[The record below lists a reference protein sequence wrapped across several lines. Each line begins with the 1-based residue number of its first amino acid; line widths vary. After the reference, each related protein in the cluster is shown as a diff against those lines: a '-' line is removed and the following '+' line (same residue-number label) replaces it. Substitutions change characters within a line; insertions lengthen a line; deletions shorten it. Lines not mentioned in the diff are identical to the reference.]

1 VFYGAMLSSITPPV
15 AMAAYAAAGLAGA
28 NPFKIALRSAQ
39 FGICAFI
46 LPFFFVLN
54 PALIG
59 IGSVL
64 TIGIFI
70 LKAVVACVCLA
81 FAIQGW
87 AFSRLNM
94 LFRVGFFIGALLTMM
109 PYLKFSMI
117 GGGLLASLGL
127 FTFLSRPKIER

>member
-1 VFYGAMLSSITPPV
+1 MLSSITPPV

-64 TIGIFI
+64 TIGIFV
-70 LKAVVACVCLA
+70 LKAVLACVCLA

-87 AFSRLNM
+87 AFSRLHM
-94 LFRVGFFIGALLTMM
+94 LSRIGFFSGALLIMM
-109 PYLKFSMI
+109 PHLKLSTI
-117 GGGLLASLGL
+117 GAAVLAALCL